1 MEHSGTQLNTVFG
14 ALHYPGRSGGN
25 PNVSTVYIPTATTAF
40 HQYAVEWNENSI
52 QFFVDNK
59 LFHSVDN
66 NISMPYNQPF
76 YILLNLAMGGN
87 FGGNVDP
94 LFEMDAM
101 EIEYIRVFQ
110 L

>member
-1 MEHSGTQLNTVFG
+1 LNTVFG
-14 ALHYPGRSGGN
+14 TLHYPGRSGGN
-25 PNVSTVYIPTATTAF
+25 ADGGTIKIPTATTAF

-52 QFFVDNK
+52 NFFADNQ
-59 LFHSVDN
+59 LFHTVAT
-66 NISMPYNQPF
+66 NINMPFNQHF

-87 FGGNVDP
+87 FGGKVDP